1 MQTARDQEQNYRVC
15 SVGLED
21 IDILA
26 RVFSRTASLEAH
38 IRVCSTIMG
47 QSLAHG
53 CVSVHLQEGFF
64 LVA

>member
-1 MQTARDQEQNYRVC
+1 MQTARDEEQDYRVC

-26 RVFSRTASLEAH
+26 RVLSRTASLEGH
-38 IRVCSTIMG
+38 IRVLSTIMG
-47 QSLAHG
+47 QSLTHG
-53 CVSVHLQEGFF
+53 CVPVHLQEGFS